1 MRQQFASP
9 VVDYFKK
16 NILSIDKLNYRT
28 TLVLYMCLV
37 IKYIVFQ
44 AVIEVFSTL
53 RKEPESGLIKP
64 RTLFFRTASENFRLN
79 TKFLKNIILDIDEQI
94 I

>member
-1 MRQQFASP
+1 
-9 VVDYFKK
+9 
-16 NILSIDKLNYRT
+16 
-28 TLVLYMCLV
+28 MCLV
-37 IKYIVFQ
+37 IKNIVFR

-64 RTLFFRTASENFRLN
+64 RTLFSGQASEIFRLN
-79 TKFLKNIILDIDEQI
+79 ANFLKNIILDIDEQI